1 MTRERLPIETS
12 RLQQQLLN
20 PTRKTV
26 ICAWSRFET
35 ESVRDLVNLRRPFTL
50 KLRDA
55 LREMALRDGLTG
67 LYNRRYLEDAM
78 TRELNRAERN
88 RTAVSVIMID
98 IDHFKRFTDK
108 FGHAAGDFVLNAVA
122 RTIASSTRASDIACR
137 YGGEAPAVMLAD
149 ADLQSARERAEQMR
163 QAIRGID
170 LNRLGQTLPPPDRI
184 FGPAVYPQHGTTA
197 GDLLKGADRAL
208 YRVKQEGRDRVCVGG
223 GD

>member
-1 MTRERLPIETS
+1 
-12 RLQQQLLN
+12 
-20 PTRKTV
+20 
-26 ICAWSRFET
+26 
-35 ESVRDLVNLRRPFTL
+35 
-50 KLRDA
+50 
-55 LREMALRDGLTG
+55 MALRDGLTG

-78 TRELNRAERN
+78 IRELNRAERN

-170 LNRLGQTLPPPDRI
+170 LSRLGQKPCRPQTASSVRQSTHSTAPPRAI
-184 FGPAVYPQHGTTA
+184 CSKGPTGHSIV
-197 GDLLKGADRAL
+197 
-208 YRVKQEGRDRVCVGG
+208 
-223 GD
+223 